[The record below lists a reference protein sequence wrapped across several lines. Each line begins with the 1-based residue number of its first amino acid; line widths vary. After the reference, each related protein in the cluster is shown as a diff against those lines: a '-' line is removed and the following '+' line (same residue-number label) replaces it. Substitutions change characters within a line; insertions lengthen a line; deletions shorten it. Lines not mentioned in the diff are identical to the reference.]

1 MRCLSYKAAVHQC
14 LAFCPPPSLTLSQV
28 EANAPLTPSHACHCS
43 RKGCRE
49 ASTAHLTS
57 SHVPASYLLGMPLRY
72 MCRRPLLHYG
82 YRSSRPTRQV
92 RLPSQAEE
100 RSALLPIHSLPLGLA
115 YRAMSKETPIDRTQ
129 PSRKVKQY
137 SITCRVSP
145 IRDDADPHKTRANF
159 VCLGPGS
166 GCPCSRSFVDPRT
179 SSPTG
184 VVPFHT
190 TAPLGLITTI
200 AIVPVVYTLHTL
212 TR

>member
-57 SHVPASYLLGMPLRY
+57 SHVPASYLPGMPLRY
-72 MCRRPLLHYG
+72 MRRRPLLHYG
-82 YRSSRPTRQV
+82 YRSSRPTRRV
-92 RLPSQAEE
+92 RLP
-100 RSALLPIHSLPLGLA
+100 ALLPIHSLSP
-115 YRAMSKETPIDRTQ
+115 MSKETPIDRTR

-137 SITCRVSP
+137 SIT
-145 IRDDADPHKTRANF
+145 
-159 VCLGPGS
+159 
-166 GCPCSRSFVDPRT
+166 SFVDPRT
-179 SSPTG
+179 SSSTG